1 MTSLARRAL
10 TTLPDALF
18 GGLAAVVR
26 TVAVWSG
33 RSRQRHVLRNLDSHI
48 LRDIGVDRWDAM
60 DEARRPFWKD

>member
-18 GGLAAVVR
+18 GGFAATMRVM
-26 TVAVWSG
+26 AVWSG
-33 RSRQRHVLRNLDSHI
+33 RSRQRQALRHLDSHI
-48 LRDIGVDRWDAM
+48 LRDIGVDRLDAL